1 MITSIQQRLFLTFT
15 VITFLFWN
23 SQKMKTSAVDLFQ
36 VLRSKMVDT
45 QIRARGVTNPR
56 VLTAMNAVPRHLFVP
71 NDFIE
76 GAYDDSP
83 QPIGYEQ
90 TISQP
95 FMVAYMAEA
104 AKISP
109 NDKVLEIG
117 TGCGYAAAVFS
128 HLGKEV
134 YTVETIPGLA
144 REAKGRLHNLGY
156 SNVHCFTSDGSI
168 GLEDHAPYD
177 AIIVAA
183 AAPSVPPSLTKQ
195 LAVKGRLI
203 IPVTVNNFMDELVCV
218 TKDEDNEIHRH
229 HLMEVRFVPLIGK
242 EGFRDDDF

>member
-1 MITSIQQRLFLTFT
+1 MISSIQQLCLIFT

-23 SQKMKTSAVDLFQ
+23 FPKMKTSGVDLFR

-45 QIRARGVTNPR
+45 QIRARGVTDPR
-56 VLTAMNAVPRHLFVP
+56 VLTAMNTVPRQLFVP

-83 QPIGYEQ
+83 QPIGYDQ

-104 AKISP
+104 AEIGP

-117 TGCGYAAAVFS
+117 TGCGYAAAVLS

-134 YTVETIPGLA
+134 YTMETIPGLA
-144 REAKGRLHNLGY
+144 REAKFRLHNLGY

-177 AIIVAA
+177 VIIVAA
-183 AAPSVPPSLTKQ
+183 AAPSVPASLTKQ

-203 IPVTVNNFMDELVCV
+203 IPVAVNNFMDELVRV
-218 TKDEDNEIHRH
+218 TKDEENEIHRQ

>member
-1 MITSIQQRLFLTFT
+1 MISSIQQLCLIFT

-23 SQKMKTSAVDLFQ
+23 FPKMKTSGVDLFR

-45 QIRARGVTNPR
+45 QIRARGVTDPR
-56 VLTAMNAVPRHLFVP
+56 VLTAMNTVPRQLFVP

-76 GAYDDSP
+76 GAYDESP
-83 QPIGYEQ
+83 QPIGYDQ

-104 AKISP
+104 AEIGP

-117 TGCGYAAAVFS
+117 TGCGYAAAVLS

-134 YTVETIPGLA
+134 YTMETIPGLA
-144 REAKGRLHNLGY
+144 REAKFRLHNLGY

-177 AIIVAA
+177 VIIVAA
-183 AAPSVPPSLTKQ
+183 AAPSVPASLTKQ

-203 IPVTVNNFMDELVCV
+203 IPVAVNNFMDELVRV
-218 TKDEDNEIHRH
+218 TKDEENEIHRQ